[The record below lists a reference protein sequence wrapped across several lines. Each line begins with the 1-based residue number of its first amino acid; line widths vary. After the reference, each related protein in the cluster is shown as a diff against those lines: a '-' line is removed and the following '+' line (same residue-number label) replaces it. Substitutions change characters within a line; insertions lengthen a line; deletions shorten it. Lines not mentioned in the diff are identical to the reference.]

1 MWLREN
7 RLKRKTAHV
16 RLPSASQKRAYL
28 SSLICHS
35 PTLRASVLYKQSIL
49 CIFFNFSLFV
59 LFQNKQNH
67 KIVFGYSVV
76 DVFSTELFGSES
88 SLLYEY

>member
-1 MWLREN
+1 MFFFF
-7 RLKRKTAHV
+7 
-16 RLPSASQKRAYL
+16 YF
-28 SSLICHS
+28 I
-35 PTLRASVLYKQSIL
+35 LY
-49 CIFFNFSLFV
+49 V

-88 SLLYEY
+88 SLLYEYWKWEFCPFYFVVRLFSKLSSSRKQIMNWIISVSMFMIFAVILCLFH

>member
-1 MWLREN
+1 MEL
-7 RLKRKTAHV
+7 
-16 RLPSASQKRAYL
+16 SQESIPGCIVERRVF
-28 SSLICHS
+28 SLLCHS